1 MKLDYVRQCST
12 FAFEVPLSKD
22 LLLSFQ
28 SVFLQPVFKV
38 SRHAESSA
46 WGHRVGRTQK
56 RKNAAFNTHFR
67 KKFSNKNSTIF
78 SKKMLQEIRKCTGK
92 LRPEQISEEGSRHN
106 VFLVLTLTFISF
118 HIFSYIFISF
128 HVFLVHL
135 NTCRQDLKTCVCMK
149 LFWSSPCSTLVLDLF
164 VLPFPTQL
172 DFAQHPNA

>member
-1 MKLDYVRQCST
+1 MFDNVQLSLSRFRFPRTCSYPFSQFSSNLSSKYQDT
-12 FAFEVPLSKD
+12 QSPLLEVIELAGLKSARMQHSTHTSAK
-22 LLLSFQ
+22 
-28 SVFLQPVFKV
+28 
-38 SRHAESSA
+38 SSA
-46 WGHRVGRTQK
+46 TKTAQYS
-56 RKNAAFNTHFR
+56 A
-67 KKFSNKNSTIF
+67 
-78 SKKMLQEIRKCTGK
+78 RKCFK
-92 LRPEQISEEGSRHN
+92 KSENAQENYGLNKYLKKAPGTMCSWY
-106 VFLVLTLTFISF
+106 LITLTFISF